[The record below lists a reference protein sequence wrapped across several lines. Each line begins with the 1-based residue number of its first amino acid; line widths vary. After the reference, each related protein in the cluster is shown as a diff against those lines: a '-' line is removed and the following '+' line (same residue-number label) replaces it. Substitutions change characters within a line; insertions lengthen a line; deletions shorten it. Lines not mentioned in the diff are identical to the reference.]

1 MLIKKSLQLFIPM
14 FILGILLLVGGLGEE
29 KALVQYNGAIIG
41 VILLGFIWLRERR
54 IRFPPHIILYS
65 LFLILFLVNSLF
77 ISVDTKKSLEVF
89 SLFLGGGL
97 FWVSAFNLKKELI
110 QWFDKLIVILGLFF
124 GSMYFINYF
133 LGNSNLV
140 KPWSLYIQS
149 NAYLNHNHIGD
160 LWAIVLTIVGF
171 YLVKN
176 SKKLYLWLLIPL
188 GSYLLLISQSRA
200 ALVSLAIGLGY
211 LAYAN
216 KWIERYKKAFLVLA
230 VVLAGLFL
238 YLGAAKSILESRPY
252 FAQSIVGLWRN
263 PQGVGIGNFREI
275 SKDPGNHI
283 LGFWGFS
290 SVAHNIALEVLS
302 GLGILGFVFV
312 YWLYKVLSDLLS
324 DNKKRN
330 ILYKSVFFALTANFF
345 FDSTYFIPAML
356 WLWFTSLGLAHEKPR
371 G

>member
-1 MLIKKSLQLFIPM
+1 MLLFI
-14 FILGILLLVGGLGEE
+14 IGGLGVEVQ
-29 KALVQYNGAIIG
+29 LVQYFSVFAGALLLLIFIGIKRKITLPPRFIIY
-41 VILLGFIWLRERR
+41 F
-54 IRFPPHIILYS
+54 
-65 LFLILFLVNSLF
+65 LFLIIFLLNSIT
-77 ISVDTKKSLEVF
+77 ISQNEKDSLEYL

-97 FWVSAFNLKKELI
+97 FWISAFNLKKELI

-133 LGNSNLV
+133 LGDSNLV
-140 KPWSLYIQS
+140 KPWSLYLQS

-176 SKKLYLWLLIPL
+176 SKKLYLWLFIPL
-188 GSYLLLISQSRA
+188 GFYLLLISQSRA
-200 ALVSLAIGLGY
+200 ALVSLAVGFGY
-211 LAYAN
+211 LAYVEE
-216 KWIERYKKAFLVLA
+216 WIRKYKKVFIVLA
-230 VVLAGLFL
+230 MIVAGLFL

-263 PQGVGIGNFREI
+263 PQGVGMGNFREI

-290 SVAHNIALEVLS
+290 SVAHNIVLEVLS

-312 YWLYKVLSDLLS
+312 YWLYKALSDLLS
-324 DNKKRN
+324 DESKKN
-330 ILYKSVFFALTANFF
+330 ILYKSVFFALTANFLL
-345 FDSTYFIPAML
+345 DSTYFIPTML
-356 WLWFTSLGLAHEKPR
+356 WLWFVVLGLSQEKPR